1 MVIAIQRQPLAM
13 SESCSPIPKHPISKA
28 FGKFLVAIRSWLM
41 SELEFVRSE
50 IRRRF
55 RINYSAACS
64 AVPYTYYVWAR
75 WPEYG
80 GGKRKLERL
89 GEWARCASAFRPRFR
104 LAASKH
110 IAFATPA
117 SSLGFHNF
125 GWGSC
130 FVNIN

>member
-13 SESCSPIPKHPISKA
+13 YESYSPIPKHLISKA

-64 AVPYTYYVWAR
+64 AVPYTMCGLDGQSTVEENVSWRDSESGQDAPRLSVPGFAWLLRNILRLQRRHPVWASTTLD
-75 WPEYG
+75 G
-80 GGKRKLERL
+80 ALIL
-89 GEWARCASAFRPRFR
+89 
-104 LAASKH
+104 
-110 IAFATPA
+110 
-117 SSLGFHNF
+117 
-125 GWGSC
+125 
-130 FVNIN
+130 

>member
-1 MVIAIQRQPLAM
+1 
-13 SESCSPIPKHPISKA
+13 
-28 FGKFLVAIRSWLM
+28 M

-89 GEWARCASAFRPRFR
+89 GEWARCDLAFRPRFR

-110 IAFATPA
+110 IAFATQT

-125 GWGSC
+125 VGAPI
-130 FVNIN
+130 FVSSN